1 MDFFLSQEI
10 LKSDSG
16 NFPSDSLSDFQV
28 ISKEHVSPY
37 AGLFSI

>member
-1 MDFFLSQEI
+1 MDLLLSQEI

-16 NFPSDSLSDFQV
+16 NFSSDFLSNSQEF
-28 ISKEHVSPY
+28 SKENVSPY